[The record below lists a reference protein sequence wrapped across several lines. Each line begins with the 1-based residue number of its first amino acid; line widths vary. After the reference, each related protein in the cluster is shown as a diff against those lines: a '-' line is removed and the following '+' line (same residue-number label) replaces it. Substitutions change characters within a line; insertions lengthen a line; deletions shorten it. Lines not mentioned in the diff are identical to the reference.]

1 MTIDGLMHA
10 CEYDN
15 RKHSILN
22 QILKNKNDQ
31 VVIIPDY
38 NTAKPG
44 KPLPI
49 KPERLPAKDLL
60 KKYTKKI
67 SKRAH
72 YKRMQKMLD
81 EKNRFIINLSKEFS
95 DRIIPLIGVNTNS
108 KSFLRDT
115 QNLVNSNN
123 LPGIHLPNHLN
134 KTDLITPDMY
144 DFFLW
149 AASINL
155 IIIIHLN
162 PENDI
167 YSIKKV
173 VRDFPGITFIIQHMI
188 GVEKLETH
196 LSKAPNLYIDLSP
209 LHAISDER
217 LSRTIEIFSPR
228 SMLYG
233 SAFPYGKDTIN
244 NNRKR
249 LEKLVKNYADVDLI
263 MGENWRNIINQQKL
277 NSTNIE
283 VSYSTNMVG

>member
-10 CEYDN
+10 CENDDE
-15 RKHSILN
+15 KHSILN
-22 QILKNKNDQ
+22 QALKNKNEKA
-31 VVIIPDY
+31 VIIPNY
-38 NTAKPG
+38 NTSKPG

-49 KPERLPAKDLL
+49 NPEKRPAKDFL

-67 SKRAH
+67 SKQSN
-72 YKRMQKMLD
+72 YKRIQKILVK
-81 EKNRFIINLSKEFS
+81 KNKFIINLSKEYP
-95 DRIIPLIGVNTNS
+95 DKIIPFIGVNTNA
-108 KSFLRDT
+108 KNFLENT
-115 QNLVNSNN
+115 QNLVASNN

-134 KTDLITPDMY
+134 KSDLITPGMY

-149 AASINL
+149 ADSINL

-173 VRDFPGITFIIQHMI
+173 VLDFPGITFIIQHMI

-196 LSKAPNLYIDLSP
+196 LSKAPNLFIDLSP

-228 SMLYG
+228 SILYG
-233 SAFPYGKDTIN
+233 SSFPYGKDTIN

-249 LEKLVKNYADVDLI
+249 LEKLVKNYKDVDLI
-263 MGENWRNIINQQKL
+263 MGENWRKIIDQQKL
-277 NSTNIE
+277 NSTNKINANTI
-283 VSYSTNMVG
+283 YMAG